1 MRLKKNIHIC
11 ISYAIFLLEVVSA
24 LQLGFMH
31 QCFGNIKNWRW
42 GETRRY
48 KTKELV
54 VETEQDEVLVYVN
67 CKYIRIYMK
76 EYASD
81 QSRISVA
88 DFRRIFD

>member
-54 VETEQDEVLVYVN
+54 VETEQDEVSVYAN
-67 CKYIRIYMK
+67 TIHTHERIR
-76 EYASD
+76 
-81 QSRISVA
+81 Q
-88 DFRRIFD
+88 